1 MSSSKPSCLDF
12 TLKTLL
18 ISFTFLSLLIGASA
32 IPTTTYDLPSFKSV
46 SVRDVEEARR
56 LVKAVQ
62 AEVGE
67 LNRRYIE
74 GLTERAYTGT
84 TKRDTSAGLFMKR
97 RSADASAMRANAT
110 VIHAAALL
118 SEFDA
123 SQNPEKVLK
132 IRQSGTYWMEQIDH
146 SKSSM
151 PFANDP
157 GYKVSFVYPT
167 ELSELTCSKRF
178 SETSGITEQE
188 VTASQTTPQQSN
200 EPSPREIGVEDHQKA
215 RSVCR

>member
-1 MSSSKPSCLDF
+1 MSFSKPHRLDF
-12 TLKTLL
+12 TIKTFL

-46 SVRDVEEARR
+46 SARDVEEARR

-62 AEVGE
+62 AEIGE

-84 TKRDTSAGLFMKR
+84 TKRDTSSGLLVKR
-97 RSADASAMRANAT
+97 RSVDASAMRTNAT

-123 SQNPEKVLK
+123 FQ
-132 IRQSGTYWMEQIDH
+132 
-146 SKSSM
+146 
-151 PFANDP
+151 
-157 GYKVSFVYPT
+157 
-167 ELSELTCSKRF
+167 
-178 SETSGITEQE
+178 
-188 VTASQTTPQQSN
+188 TPQKVMKKRQ
-200 EPSPREIGVEDHQKA
+200 
-215 RSVCR
+215 